1 VAAEVDGGEGLSAG
15 PVSAPTSASA
25 SLRRA
30 RGRVSAGLFRRAW
43 LRATLLLGAP
53 AAWFVLLYI
62 AALVILFISAF
73 WRVDEFTG
81 KLIHSW
87 TLDNFKT
94 LVTEPTYRTIALR
107 TIGIAA
113 AVTVTDALLA
123 LPFAYFAAR
132 LASRRMQSLLF
143 VIVLIP
149 LWTSYL
155 VRVYAWRLILA
166 QDGILNW
173 ALHKLG
179 LGSLEVAYS
188 NWAMWI
194 VFSYIWLPFMILP
207 VWLAFERVPG
217 SLMEASSDLGARG
230 WTTFRRV
237 LLPMVLPGI
246 VAGSIFTFSLTLGDF
261 ITPTLVGGAG
271 SDFIGNVVYRSVGI
285 ASNVPFAA
293 AFATI
298 PLIVM
303 ALYLLGARK
312 LGAFEAM

>member
-1 VAAEVDGGEGLSAG
+1 MDGGEGLSA
-15 PVSAPTSASA
+15 APAGASP
-25 SLRRA
+25 LRRA

-53 AAWFVLLYI
+53 AAWFVLIYL
-62 AALVILFISAF
+62 AALVVLFVSAF

-81 KLIHSW
+81 ELVHDW

-94 LVTEPTYRTIALR
+94 IVEEPTYRTIALR

-132 LASRRMQSLLF
+132 LASPRLQSLLF
-143 VIVLIP
+143 VVVLVP

-173 ALHKLG
+173 TLGKLG
-179 LGSLEVAYS
+179 LGPLDIAYS

-207 VWLAFERVPG
+207 VWLAFERVPA
-217 SLMEASSDLGARG
+217 SFLEASADLGAHG

-237 LLPMVLPGI
+237 LLPLVLPGV

-298 PLIVM
+298 PLLVM
-303 ALYLLGARK
+303 ALYLLVARR
-312 LGAFEAM
+312 LGAFEAL